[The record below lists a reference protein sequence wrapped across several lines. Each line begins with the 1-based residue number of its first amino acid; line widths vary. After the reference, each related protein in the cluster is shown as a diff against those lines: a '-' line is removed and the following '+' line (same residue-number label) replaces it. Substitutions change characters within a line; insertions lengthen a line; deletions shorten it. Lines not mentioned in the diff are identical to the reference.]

1 VLPLESASSLVI
13 SYRKEKKK
21 VFRFKKNIINQT
33 DEKKKVKFK
42 IRATFSVSAEFP
54 PLATI
59 NKLMAVFWDA
69 AENLTTS

>member
-1 VLPLESASSLVI
+1 M
-13 SYRKEKKK
+13 
-21 VFRFKKNIINQT
+21 VFRFEKNIINQT
-33 DEKKKVKFK
+33 DEKKVKFT

-54 PLATI
+54 PMATI